1 MNKMTRR
8 ERAEHNK
15 AVKRLDK
22 LVHLRLSGNAMQ
34 AFKFF
39 CVQVQ
44 ETTIG
49 VAAKHVL
56 DRFENNDTEVLSIK
70 SGDAVL
76 LNQLIRK
83 FLNTLVGGG
92 SSGFAEGLA
101 EVNRVI
107 AAEAEVVLKF
117 KQS

>member
-15 AVKRLDK
+15 AVKRLDR
-22 LVHLRLSGNAMQ
+22 LVHLHLSDNAMQ
-34 AFKFF
+34 AFQYF

-56 DRFENNDTEVLSIK
+56 DRFDSSDDEVLSIK
-70 SGDAVL
+70 SGDAIL

-83 FLNTLVGGG
+83 FLNTGVDQESDLVQ
-92 SSGFAEGLA
+92 GLT

-107 AAEAEVVLKF
+107 ADEAEKVLKS
-117 KQS
+117 KHS

>member
-15 AVKRLDK
+15 AVKRLDR
-22 LVHLRLSGNAMQ
+22 LVHLHLSDNALQ
-34 AFKFF
+34 AFQFF
-39 CVQVQ
+39 CTQVQ
-44 ETTIG
+44 GTVVG

-56 DRFENNDTEVLSIK
+56 DRFDSSDGEVLSIK
-70 SGDAVL
+70 SSDAVL

-83 FLNTLVGGG
+83 FLNTRVDQESDLVQ
-92 SSGFAEGLA
+92 GLA
-101 EVNRVI
+101 EVNKVI
-107 AAEAEVVLKF
+107 AAEAETVLKS

>member
-1 MNKMTRR
+1 MSKMTRR

-15 AVKRLDK
+15 AIKRLDR
-22 LVHLRLSGNAMQ
+22 LVHLHLSDNALQ
-34 AFKFF
+34 AFQYF
-39 CVQVQ
+39 CTQVQ
-44 ETTIG
+44 GTVVG

-56 DRFENNDTEVLSIK
+56 NKFENRDTEVLSIK

-83 FLNTLVGGG
+83 FLDTGVDQESDLVQ
-92 SSGFAEGLA
+92 GLA

-107 AAEAEVVLKF
+107 AVEAEKALKS
-117 KQS
+117 KHS

>member
-15 AVKRLDK
+15 AVKRLDR
-22 LVHLRLSGNAMQ
+22 LVHLHLSDNAMQ
-34 AFKFF
+34 AFRYF

-44 ETTIG
+44 ITTIG

-56 DRFENNDTEVLSIK
+56 DRFDSSDGEVLSIK

-83 FLNTLVGGG
+83 FLNTGVDQESNLVQ
-92 SSGFAEGLA
+92 GLT

-107 AAEAEVVLKF
+107 AVEAERVLKH

>member
-15 AVKRLDK
+15 AVKRLDR
-22 LVHLRLSGNAMQ
+22 LVHLHLSDNALQ
-34 AFKFF
+34 AFQFF
-39 CVQVQ
+39 CTQVQ
-44 ETTIG
+44 GTAVGI
-49 VAAKHVL
+49 AAKHVL
-56 DRFENNDTEVLSIK
+56 AKFENHDTEVLSIK

-83 FLNTLVGGG
+83 FLNTGVDQDSDLVQ
-92 SSGFAEGLA
+92 GLA

-107 AAEAEVVLKF
+107 AAEAESVLKT
-117 KQS
+117 KHS

>member
-22 LVHLRLSGNAMQ
+22 LVHLRLSDNAMQ
-34 AFKFF
+34 AFKYF

-56 DRFENNDTEVLSIK
+56 DRFDSSDGEVLSIK
-70 SGDAVL
+70 SSDAVL

-83 FLNTLVGGG
+83 FLNTRVDQESDLVQ
-92 SSGFAEGLA
+92 GLA
-101 EVNRVI
+101 EVNKVI
-107 AAEAEVVLKF
+107 AAEAETVLKS

>member
-1 MNKMTRR
+1 MHKMTRR

-15 AVKRLDK
+15 SIKRLDR
-22 LVHLRLSGNAMQ
+22 LVHLRLSNNAMQ

-39 CVQVQ
+39 CTQVQ
-44 ETTIG
+44 ETTVG
-49 VAAKHVL
+49 MAAKHVL
-56 DRFENNDTEVLSIK
+56 DRFENSDGEVLSIK

-83 FLNTLVGGG
+83 YLDTGVDTGSELVQ
-92 SSGFAEGLA
+92 ALI
-101 EVNRVI
+101 EVNWVI
-107 AAEAEVVLKF
+107 AIEAEKVLKT

>member
-15 AVKRLDK
+15 AVKRLDR
-22 LVHLRLSGNAMQ
+22 LVHLHLSDIALQ
-34 AFKFF
+34 AFHFF
-39 CVQVQ
+39 CTQVQ
-44 ETTIG
+44 GTAVG

-56 DRFENNDTEVLSIK
+56 NKFENSDTEVLSIK

-83 FLNTLVGGG
+83 FLDTGVDRDSELVQ
-92 SSGFAEGLA
+92 GLA

-107 AAEAEVVLKF
+107 AAEAEAVLKS
-117 KQS
+117 KHS

>member
-15 AVKRLDK
+15 AVKRLDR
-22 LVHLRLSGNAMQ
+22 LVHLHLSDNAMQ
-34 AFKFF
+34 AFQYF

-56 DRFENNDTEVLSIK
+56 DRFDSSDDEVLSIK
-70 SGDAVL
+70 SGDAIL

-83 FLNTLVGGG
+83 FLNTGVDQESDLVQ
-92 SSGFAEGLA
+92 GLT

-107 AAEAEVVLKF
+107 ADEAEKVLKP
-117 KQS
+117 KHS

>member
-1 MNKMTRR
+1 MTRR
-8 ERAEHNK
+8 ERAEHNE
-15 AVKRLDK
+15 AIKRLDK
-22 LVHLRLSGNAMQ
+22 LVHLRLSDNAMQ
-34 AFKFF
+34 AFQYF

-44 ETTIG
+44 ETTVG

-56 DRFENNDTEVLSIK
+56 NKFENSDAEVLSIK

-83 FLNTLVGGG
+83 FLNTGVDQESDLVQ
-92 SSGFAEGLA
+92 GLA

-107 AAEAEVVLKF
+107 ATEAEVVLKS

>member
-1 MNKMTRR
+1 MTRR

-15 AVKRLDK
+15 AVKRLDR
-22 LVHLRLSGNAMQ
+22 LVHLHLSDNALQ
-34 AFKFF
+34 AFQYF
-39 CVQVQ
+39 CTQVQ
-44 ETTIG
+44 GTVVG

-56 DRFENNDTEVLSIK
+56 NKFENSDTEVLSIK

-83 FLNTLVGGG
+83 FLSTGVDQDSDLVQ
-92 SSGFAEGLA
+92 GLA

-107 AAEAEVVLKF
+107 AAEAETVLKP

>member
-1 MNKMTRR
+1 MTRR

-15 AVKRLDK
+15 AVKRLDR
-22 LVHLRLSGNAMQ
+22 LVHLHLSDNALQ
-34 AFKFF
+34 AFQYF

-44 ETTIG
+44 GTMVG
-49 VAAKHVL
+49 MAAKHVL
-56 DRFENNDTEVLSIK
+56 DKFENSDTEVLSIK

-83 FLNTLVGGG
+83 YLDTGVDTGSELVQ
-92 SSGFAEGLA
+92 GLT

-107 AAEAEVVLKF
+107 AAEAEAVLKS
-117 KQS
+117 KHS

>member
-15 AVKRLDK
+15 AVKRLDR
-22 LVHLRLSGNAMQ
+22 LVHLHLSDNALQ
-34 AFKFF
+34 AFQFF

-56 DRFENNDTEVLSIK
+56 DRFDSSDGEVLSIK

-83 FLNTLVGGG
+83 FLNTGVDQESDLVQ
-92 SSGFAEGLA
+92 GLT

-107 AAEAEVVLKF
+107 ADEAEKVLKA
-117 KQS
+117 KHS

>member
-15 AVKRLDK
+15 AIKRLDK
-22 LVHLRLSGNAMQ
+22 LVHLHLSDNALQ
-34 AFKFF
+34 AFHFF
-39 CVQVQ
+39 CTQVQ
-44 ETTIG
+44 GTVVG

-56 DRFENNDTEVLSIK
+56 NKFENSDTEVLSIK

-83 FLNTLVGGG
+83 FLDTGVDRDSELVQ
-92 SSGFAEGLA
+92 GLA

-107 AAEAEVVLKF
+107 AAEAEAVLKS

>member
-1 MNKMTRR
+1 MYKMTRR

-15 AVKRLDK
+15 AVKRLDR
-22 LVHLRLSGNAMQ
+22 LVHLHLSDNALQ
-34 AFKFF
+34 VFQFF
-39 CVQVQ
+39 CTQVQ
-44 ETTIG
+44 GTVIR

-56 DRFENNDTEVLSIK
+56 NKFENRDTEVLSIK

-83 FLNTLVGGG
+83 FLNTGVDQESDLVQ
-92 SSGFAEGLA
+92 GLA

-107 AAEAEVVLKF
+107 AAEAEVVLKS
-117 KQS
+117 K

>member
-8 ERAEHNK
+8 ERAEHSK
-15 AVKRLDK
+15 AVKRLDR
-22 LVHLRLSGNAMQ
+22 LAHIHLSDNALQ
-34 AFKFF
+34 AFHFF
-39 CVQVQ
+39 CTQVQ
-44 ETTIG
+44 GTAVG

-56 DRFENNDTEVLSIK
+56 NKFENFDTEVLSIK

-83 FLNTLVGGG
+83 FLNTGVDQDSDLVQ
-92 SSGFAEGLA
+92 GLA

-107 AAEAEVVLKF
+107 AAEAEAVLTSKH
-117 KQS
+117 S

>member
-15 AVKRLDK
+15 AVKRLDR
-22 LVHLRLSGNAMQ
+22 LVHLHLSDNAMQ
-34 AFKFF
+34 AFQYF

-56 DRFENNDTEVLSIK
+56 DRFDSSDDEVLSIK
-70 SGDAVL
+70 SGDAIL

-83 FLNTLVGGG
+83 FLNTGVDQESDLVQ
-92 SSGFAEGLA
+92 GLT

-107 AAEAEVVLKF
+107 ADEAEKVLKA
-117 KQS
+117 KHS

>member
-1 MNKMTRR
+1 MTRR

-22 LVHLRLSGNAMQ
+22 LVHLHLSDNALQ
-34 AFKFF
+34 AFQYF

-44 ETTIG
+44 GTMVG

-56 DRFENNDTEVLSIK
+56 NKFENRDTEVLSIK

-83 FLNTLVGGG
+83 YLDTGVDTGSELVQ
-92 SSGFAEGLA
+92 GLA

-107 AAEAEVVLKF
+107 AAEAEAVLKY

>member
-1 MNKMTRR
+1 MTRR

-22 LVHLRLSGNAMQ
+22 LVHLHLSDNALQ
-34 AFKFF
+34 AFQYF

-44 ETTIG
+44 GTMVG

-56 DRFENNDTEVLSIK
+56 NKFENSDTEVLSIK

-83 FLNTLVGGG
+83 YLDTGVDTGSELVQ
-92 SSGFAEGLA
+92 GLT

-107 AAEAEVVLKF
+107 TAEAEAVLKS
-117 KQS
+117 KHS

>member
-1 MNKMTRR
+1 MSKMTRR

-15 AVKRLDK
+15 AVKRLDR
-22 LVHLRLSGNAMQ
+22 LVHIHLSDNALQ
-34 AFKFF
+34 AFHFF
-39 CVQVQ
+39 CTQVQ
-44 ETTIG
+44 GTVVE

-56 DRFENNDTEVLSIK
+56 NKFENRDTEVLSIK

-83 FLNTLVGGG
+83 FLNTGVDQESDLVQ
-92 SSGFAEGLA
+92 GLA

-107 AAEAEVVLKF
+107 AAEAEAVLKS
-117 KQS
+117 KHS

>member
-1 MNKMTRR
+1 MTRH

-15 AVKRLDK
+15 AVKRLAR
-22 LVHLRLSGNAMQ
+22 LVHLHLSDNALQ
-34 AFKFF
+34 AFRYF
-39 CVQVQ
+39 CTQVQ
-44 ETTIG
+44 GTVVG

-56 DRFENNDTEVLSIK
+56 NKFENRDTEVLSIK

-83 FLNTLVGGG
+83 FLNTLVGAG
-92 SSGFAEGLA
+92 SSDFAEGLA

-107 AAEAEVVLKF
+107 AAEAEAVLKS
-117 KQS
+117 KHS